1 MSSVDLNIIERGL
14 KGQQW
19 TAEKGPIT
27 AGDLAKISE
36 QRTNNSSALNAL
48 PTPFA
53 RFFVVK
59 EAFRR
64 VLEEV
69 KNPKK
74 SAGDAYN
81 RLVSDTLDIFELL
94 YNQTFHEGRWGTS
107 RKIVIREWELA
118 TDLKNLKE
126 KVPILGSV
134 IEDYFSSDLKA
145 SGDRLFFVVLVD
157 DKGNDFLLAASSP
170 FTGFVTPPDLDK
182 KVDHRGNGTA
192 SFMGKRYQQMPS
204 LIRKSGSTY
213 FRDIRL
219 FGARDKDFKNYMFH
233 LVNKPT
239 LGDEMKELRDYIKQ
253 IQITDL
259 DINKNWQPQFK
270 PIMSDNSNELVING
284 LTIGKDSGLS
294 TVNFFNDTLIRLPFR
309 LSKEY
314 YQPMTYAGEDNDNR
328 DYDFMLPISH
338 EALSLIEDDFQCVC
352 KVTNTKVIV
361 TLKYKGQEYTK
372 EYSVDP
378 DNFGSRGR
386 IVNLQREKINFNLA
400 VFPNILSPNISENN
414 YFKVMA
420 VVNDSTTDYRPVS
433 INNLEMSFFCRNSDN
448 RFEEIET
455 IDKDNTHAKFGVR
468 PAVVRSEQND
478 EREIDAGSKFYEIFN
493 SKFDAISLRFTL
505 DSGTCEGVLFPN
517 WKRAQSTQ
525 DAYTYAVDLGTTNT
539 YISCSKSGCDN
550 EPEQLNMEEPMVA
563 LLHDFKRS
571 SQHSL
576 VSVIENAIA
585 PKCRKNFNSEFV
597 PTLID
602 GSVYRFP
609 IRTALCVQKGDKS
622 KPSLFDNCNIAF
634 FYEKS
639 MGLGNQ
645 SILTDIKWEDSHE
658 KELRLFIREL
668 LLIIK
673 TDILQKNGQLAKTKL
688 MWFRPL
694 SFKGAIKELYTSIW
708 QEEAKALFNIGASQI
723 DSVSESEAPYYYFN
737 KKDSFNSVDAVSIV
751 DIGGGSSDFIY
762 FANGKPK
769 IANSVHFGC
778 DVLWS
783 NGFNDF
789 DNSRENGIYQRFAE
803 TIHLG
808 EHTDELEQLNIK
820 MCKGN
825 EASTKDIINFW
836 LSNDSRCEITK
847 KLKETYKPLFLYHFA
862 SIVYFMAKM
871 YKAKELDC
879 PRSVLFCGNGSRY
892 IDGLLSSDKT
902 TIKELVATIFK
913 NVYDNIKD
921 IQVILPDSRKEC
933 TCYGGLYRNTDAD
946 IPEEFNFQGVSDK
959 VYKDVKQLKDD
970 FHSVSRDLLSTFE
983 SFNELYTA
991 LLRILINKSELDKQV
1006 DTNKIVNL
1014 ISSGTQD
1021 SLEKN
1026 FKKQVID
1033 KFNDSEIYHDSVFF
1047 LPIIDN
1053 VLKLT
1058 KEDKKV

>member
-14 KGQQW
+14 KGQEW

-64 VLEEV
+64 AIEEV
-69 KNPKK
+69 KDPRKN
-74 SAGDAYN
+74 AGDAYN
-81 RLVSDTLDIFELL
+81 RLVSDTLDVFELL
-94 YNQTFHEGRWGTS
+94 YNITFHEGRWDDS

-118 TDLKNLKE
+118 TDLKNLRNQ
-126 KVPILGSV
+126 VPILGSAV
-134 IEDYFSSDLKA
+134 ENYFAPDLKA
-145 SGDRLFFVVLVD
+145 SGNRLFFVVLVD
-157 DKGNDFLLAASSP
+157 GGRDYLLATSSP

-182 KVDHRGNGTA
+182 KVDHRGNGTT

-204 LIRKSGSTY
+204 LVRKSGGTY

-219 FGARDKDFKNYMFH
+219 FGARDKDFKNYMFY
-233 LVNKPT
+233 LVDNSP

-253 IQITDL
+253 IQITDP

-270 PIMSDNSNELVING
+270 PIISENSNELVING
-284 LTIGKDSGLS
+284 LPVGKDSGLS

-309 LSKEY
+309 LSKDY
-314 YQPMTYAGEDNDNR
+314 YQPMTYAGADNSR

-338 EALSLIEDDFQCVC
+338 EALSLIEGDFQCVC
-352 KVTNTKVIV
+352 KVTNAKVIV

-372 EYSVDP
+372 DYYVDS
-378 DNFGSRGR
+378 DNLGSRGR
-386 IVNLQREKINFNLA
+386 IVNLQRENISFNLA
-400 VFPNILSPNISENN
+400 VFPNILSPNRNENN

-420 VVNDSTTDYRPVS
+420 VVNDATTDYRPVS
-433 INNLEMSFFCRNSDN
+433 INNLEMSFFFRNDDN

-468 PAVVRSEQND
+468 PAVVRSKQNL
-478 EREIDAGSKFYEIFN
+478 EREVDAGSKFYEIFN
-493 SKFDAISLRFTL
+493 SQFDAISLRFTL
-505 DSGTCEGVLFPN
+505 DSGTCEGVLIPN
-517 WKRAQSTQ
+517 WKRAQRTQ

-539 YISCSKSGCDN
+539 YISCCKFGHDN
-550 EPEQLNMEEPMVA
+550 EPEQLNMDEPMVA
-563 LLHDFKRS
+563 FLHDFKRS

-585 PKCRKNFNSEFV
+585 PKCRKNFNTEFV
-597 PTLID
+597 PALID
-602 GSVYRFP
+602 GSIYRFP
-609 IRTALCVQKGDKS
+609 IRTALCVQKGDRS

-639 MGLGNQ
+639 IGLGNQ

-673 TDILQKNGQLAKTKL
+673 TDVLQKNGLLANTKL
-688 MWFRPL
+688 IWFRPL
-694 SFKGAIKELYTSIW
+694 SFKGAIKDIYTTIW
-708 QEEAKALFNIGASQI
+708 QEEAKNLLNIGSSQI
-723 DSVSESEAPYYYFN
+723 DCISESEAPYYYFS
-737 KKDSFNSVDAVSIV
+737 KKNSFNSVDAVSIV

-762 FANGKPK
+762 FADSKPQ

-778 DVLWS
+778 DVLWG
-783 NGFNDF
+783 NGFSGF
-789 DNSRENGIYQRFAE
+789 DNDRVNGIYERFVE
-803 TIHLG
+803 TVHLG
-808 EHTDELEQLNIK
+808 DHTDELEQLNIK
-820 MCKGN
+820 MRSDR
-825 EASTKDIINFW
+825 EVSTKDIINFW

-847 KLKETYKPLFLYHFA
+847 KLKESYKPLFLYHFA

-871 YKAKELDC
+871 YKAKSLAC

-892 IDGLLSSDKT
+892 IDGLLSSDKA

-913 NVYDNIKD
+913 NVYGDIKD

-933 TCYGGLYRNTDAD
+933 TCYGGLYRNSDVD
-946 IPEEFNFQGVSDK
+946 VPDEFNFQGVSDR
-959 VYKDVKQLKDD
+959 VYENVEQLKAD
-970 FHSVSRDLLSTFE
+970 FPAVSRDLLNTFA
-983 SFNELYTA
+983 SFNKLFA
-991 LLRILINKSELDKQV
+991 DLLRILISKGELDKQV
-1006 DTNKIVNL
+1006 DSTEIINL

-1026 FKKQVID
+1026 FKTQVIQ
-1033 KFNDSEIYHDSVFF
+1033 KLNDSEVYHDSVFF

-1058 KEDKKV
+1058 KI